1 MRRSQSWITMALA
14 LAACTRV
21 QADRATTPLYDN
33 LGTHSYA
40 IATEDPQ
47 VQRYFDQG
55 LRLYYAFNHAEAIRA
70 FEQAA
75 TLEPDCAL
83 CYWGIALSHGPNIN
97 APMDSAGGVAAYAA
111 LGKAQAAAATEPRE
125 RALIDA
131 LSRRYAATPA
141 ANRAPLDSA
150 YASALGALVRQY
162 PDDQEIATL
171 YAESVMDL
179 SPWNYWTP
187 AGEPRPQT
195 PELLAHLERVIA
207 RNPQHPGACH
217 FYIHAVEAATPEK
230 AVPCAERL
238 ASLMPGAG
246 HLVHMP
252 AHIYIRVGRWA
263 DAIQAN
269 EHAVHTDENY
279 IRDQQPSAGVYT
291 LGYYP
296 HNYHFLSFASFMAGK
311 SQQAITAARAVVE
324 KVDASLAA
332 TVPDF
337 KPLPAYAHLA
347 LVNFGRWEDVLAA
360 PVPAAELS
368 VASALAHYAR
378 GVALAATGR
387 EADAKQEL
395 EAVRQLVASEQ
406 DEAAKPIL
414 QIAAHV
420 LEGEIAA
427 RDSRHAEAIAA
438 FRTAVGLEDGMTY
451 IEPPLWYY
459 PVRHSLGKSLLAAGR
474 AQEAEQVYRQDLRRF
489 PENGWSLFGLE
500 QSLRAQRR
508 TADADQV
515 RQRFT
520 QAWRGADVQLTAS
533 RF

>member
-1 MRRSQSWITMALA
+1 MGTAA
-14 LAACTRV
+14 VVLAASACSRA
-21 QADRATTPLYDN
+21 QADRVTTPLYDD
-33 LGTHSYA
+33 LGAHAYT
-40 IATEDPQ
+40 IRTEKPQ
-47 VQRYFDQG
+47 AQSYFDQG

-75 TLEPDCAL
+75 TLDPACAM
-83 CYWGIALSHGPNIN
+83 CYWGSALSYGPNIN
-97 APMDSAGGVAAYAA
+97 APMDSAGGAAAYAA
-111 LGKAQAAAATEPRE
+111 LQQAQAAEAADPRE
-125 RALIDA
+125 RALIEA
-131 LSRRYAATPA
+131 LANRYAAVPPA
-141 ANRAPLDSA
+141 DRAALDSA
-150 YASALGALVRQY
+150 YSMALAELVRQY

-171 YAESVMDL
+171 YAESIMNL

-195 PELLAHLERVIA
+195 PEVLAQLERVIA
-207 RNPQHPGACH
+207 QNPQHPGACH

-269 EHAVHTDENY
+269 EHAVHTDESY

-311 SQQAITAARAVVE
+311 GEQAITAARAVAE

-360 PVPAAELS
+360 PLPATDLT
-368 VASALAHYAR
+368 VATALARYAR
-378 GVALAATGR
+378 GVAFAATGR
-387 EADAKQEL
+387 EAEAKQEL
-395 EAVRQLVASEQ
+395 ETVRRLEAAET
-406 DEAAKPIL
+406 DEAAKPIV
-414 QIAAHV
+414 QIASRV

-427 RDSRHAEAIAA
+427 RNGRHAEAIDA
-438 FRTAVGLEDGMTY
+438 FRAAVAIEDAMTY

-459 PVRHSLGKSLLAAGR
+459 PVRHSLGKALLAAGR
-474 AQEAEQVYRQDLRRF
+474 AQEAEQAYEQDLRRF

-500 QSLRAQRR
+500 QSLRAQQR
-508 TADADQV
+508 TADADRV
-515 RQRFT
+515 KARYD
-520 QAWRGADVQLTAS
+520 QAWRSADVQLTAS